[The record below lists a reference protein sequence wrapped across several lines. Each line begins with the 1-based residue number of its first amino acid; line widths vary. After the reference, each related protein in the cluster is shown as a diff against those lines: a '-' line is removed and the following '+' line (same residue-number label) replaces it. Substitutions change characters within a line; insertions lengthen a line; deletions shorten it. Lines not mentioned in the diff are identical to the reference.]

1 MIIHTHGHPPT
12 VRRTRPGS
20 TNPPFLMSCRFIT
33 EFTDYYICT
42 PLIAII
48 CPGYA
53 IPILYP
59 LDSNC
64 HPLLLLLIKLAI
76 NFQLTF
82 LITPRNLE
90 LCGLPLV
97 FNSGRPPPLN
107 GLICSVSSL
116 VPVGSSSL
124 HHTTAHFVR
133 CQWDREKRSSPRFC
147 GVLRHFPQGE
157 ENANS

>member
-1 MIIHTHGHPPT
+1 MIIHTHIHPPT

-20 TNPPFLMSCRFIT
+20 TNSPLLMSCRFIT

-48 CPGYA
+48 CLGYA

-64 HPLLLLLIKLAI
+64 HPILLLIKLAI

-97 FNSGRPPPLN
+97 IQRDHHWTLN

-133 CQWDREKRSSPRFC
+133 CQWDREKPSSPRFC
-147 GVLRHFPQGE
+147 GVRRHFPRGE